1 MRKRLLNPL
10 LFRDEELCDVP
21 VAARYLFTGLWCIAD
36 REGILEDRP
45 MRIKA
50 DIFPYDDLGASMVD
64 QWLADLHPRWIVR
77 YEIDGKR
84 LIWIRTFKQHQKCH
98 KNEAKS
104 VLPMVN
110 LGAPLVSQ
118 RSTIGQPLVEGG
130 SAKGTECRSVIGIQ
144 YTVNPLS
151 PPAEEFALSAA
162 SELSSPSKVR
172 RSKRNSTDYTPDFE
186 GWWAI
191 FPRKDAKVAAF
202 KAWRSL
208 SASDKDAAF
217 AGINR
222 QLPKIEERIAEKGED
237 GCPHGATW
245 INQRRWEDGGINA
258 SQVFVMPNATPRPLP
273 DRQCEIDS
281 MNAQYEA
288 LKAKGLV

>member
-1 MRKRLLNPL
+1 MKSRIIDPL
-10 LFRDEELCDVP
+10 FFKDEFIGELEPLAMVT
-21 VAARYLFTGLWCIAD
+21 FIGLWCLAD
-36 REGILEDRP
+36 REGRLEDRP
-45 MRIKA
+45 KWINA
-50 DIFPYDDLGASMVD
+50 ELFPYSNVITCDDIERQLNTLSTI
-64 QWLADLHPRWIVR
+64 HPFIQR
-77 YEIDGKR
+77 YTVDGKR
-84 LIWIRTFKQHQKCH
+84 FIQITNFSKHQHVHPHERRSIIPKCTDVITCH
-98 KNEAKS
+98 AMS
-104 VLPMVN
+104 
-110 LGAPLVSQ
+110 GALTSTLTSTSYPL
-118 RSTIGQPLVEGG
+118 
-130 SAKGTECRSVIGIQ
+130 K
-144 YTVNPLS
+144 
-151 PPAEEFALSAA
+151 PPTEEFALSAEA
-162 SELSSPSKVR
+162 EPSSPSKVR

-245 INQRRWEDGGINA
+245 INQRRWEDGGVNA
-258 SQVFVMPNATPRPLP
+258 SQVLVIPNATPRPLP